1 MKACI
6 IQPPYSVDPT
16 QADRV
21 FDWEMDALGRC
32 DQSMDIIVMP
42 EYSDVPCFMRDRES
56 FWKCPADMPIDF

>member
-16 QADRV
+16 QADRI

-42 EYSDVPCFMRDRES
+42 
-56 FWKCPADMPIDF
+56 